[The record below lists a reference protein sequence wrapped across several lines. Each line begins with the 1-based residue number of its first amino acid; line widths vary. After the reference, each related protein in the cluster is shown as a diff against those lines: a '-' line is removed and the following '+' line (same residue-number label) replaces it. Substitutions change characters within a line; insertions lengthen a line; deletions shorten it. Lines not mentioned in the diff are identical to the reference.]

1 MAIEKPGALQS
12 DINGHGTQKRHGYM
26 VTKRARRDQS
36 EGGRC
41 ALSKICSTI
50 TVIELPWKQ
59 LHV

>member
-12 DINGHGTQKRHGYM
+12 DINEHGYM
-26 VTKRARRDQS
+26 VTKRERRDQS

-41 ALSKICSTI
+41 ALSKSCSAI
-50 TVIELPWKQ
+50 TVMELPWKQ